1 MANLMAQACERCWKR
16 KQRCDRRRPV
26 CQQCR
31 LVSAPCYERR
41 HGVTVDLS
49 DPASQFSYIEGLKQ
63 RIRNLEHS
71 TAQSPTPQRY
81 EQASTAPKGPVP
93 GSGLEPGPTAHQ
105 TASRASIQAEM
116 GSLSLAA
123 MAEFS
128 GEQHPAHLQARPF
141 LSFQTLFRAAAGSGA
156 GNLSRS
162 DSPNPA
168 LTGPLGDFYLGL
180 LRCGVQMDAFDTR
193 RHFERYLDVALLCFP
208 LTGRAHL
215 DDEFAVVSQ
224 SQTAGTAGQ
233 LLYSSPAKVLRVYVA
248 VATGILLT
256 PDCRHMESFATTLAL
271 AAHQHLPRVA
281 VSAGELETVQCLMML
296 TIFSLFSSSGGSTWH
311 LLGLALSRCLSAGMH
326 HVRVSDPLSD
336 DDEKRGCSR
345 CFWCLYALDTLISTS
360 LDRPFLIQDED
371 ITTPQPP
378 PNSNPD
384 HDLGPFHVNIIQC
397 ARLLR
402 DARRHP
408 SKGAL
413 FHFFNMRHFIE
424 TAPRH
429 PQVSDTQSAL
439 LDGVWGRLCCG
450 ALLEVLSSLGP
461 SQRSPENAMVTS
473 FARTR
478 FIQFIDALDE
488 QHSTQSFSFMGC
500 DGLMVFKMAAELL
513 LCDPAPGRGRA
524 QALAQKCIRL
534 LVVIAERFPAVRS
547 LREVLEQLAVLVAQ
561 GERAAEVEWV
571 RLERDLERSAVP
583 IPVRVH
589 DLIHSFRIHTPATHR
604 SV

>member
-1 MANLMAQACERCWKR
+1 M
-16 KQRCDRRRPV
+16 
-26 CQQCR
+26 
-31 LVSAPCYERR
+31 
-41 HGVTVDLS
+41 
-49 DPASQFSYIEGLKQ
+49 
-63 RIRNLEHS
+63 
-71 TAQSPTPQRY
+71 
-81 EQASTAPKGPVP
+81 P

-162 DSPNPA
+162 DSPSPA

-281 VSAGELETVQCLMML
+281 VSAGELETVQCLMMM

-345 CFWCLYALDTLISTS
+345 CFWCLYALDT
-360 LDRPFLIQDED
+360 
-371 ITTPQPP
+371 
-378 PNSNPD
+378 
-384 HDLGPFHVNIIQC
+384 
-397 ARLLR
+397 
-402 DARRHP
+402 
-408 SKGAL
+408 
-413 FHFFNMRHFIE
+413 
-424 TAPRH
+424 
-429 PQVSDTQSAL
+429 
-439 LDGVWGRLCCG
+439 
-450 ALLEVLSSLGP
+450 
-461 SQRSPENAMVTS
+461 
-473 FARTR
+473 
-478 FIQFIDALDE
+478 
-488 QHSTQSFSFMGC
+488 
-500 DGLMVFKMAAELL
+500 
-513 LCDPAPGRGRA
+513 
-524 QALAQKCIRL
+524 
-534 LVVIAERFPAVRS
+534 
-547 LREVLEQLAVLVAQ
+547 
-561 GERAAEVEWV
+561 
-571 RLERDLERSAVP
+571 
-583 IPVRVH
+583 
-589 DLIHSFRIHTPATHR
+589 
-604 SV
+604 